1 MLNHTVLGISF
12 WSDRFRG
19 LIWIM
24 LQIIPLPRNHVPY
37 TTRGIFHIPCI
48 SWNQVDVH
56 MPHRLPGGGTTVDAT
71 VEAIGMKAL
80 GEKGFDAVGD

>member
-1 MLNHTVLGISF
+1 MLHHTVLGISF
-12 WSDRFRG
+12 WSDCFAG
-19 LIWIM
+19 IWII

-48 SWNQVDVH
+48 SRNQVDVH
-56 MPHRLPGGGTTVDAT
+56 MPHRLPCCRAAIDAE
-71 VEAIGMKAL
+71 VEAIGMEAL